1 MPNARQTALY
11 VVAVVCV
18 LLLCLVLLS
27 GLDAPPV
34 DLARWK
40 GASVEALLLVLILV
54 VALK

>member
-1 MPNARQTALY
+1 MPARQVALY
-11 VVAVVCV
+11 VVAAVCF

-40 GASVEALLLVLILV
+40 GASVEALLLVLIIV